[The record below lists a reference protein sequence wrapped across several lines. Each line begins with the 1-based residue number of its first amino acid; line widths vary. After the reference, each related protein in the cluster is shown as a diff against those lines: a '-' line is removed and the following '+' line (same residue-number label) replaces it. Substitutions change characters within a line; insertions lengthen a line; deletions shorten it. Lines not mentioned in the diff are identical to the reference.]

1 MSKES
6 PINHNSTN
14 STDLDVHFLEV
25 INDVGRLGLLFTL
38 KRSLSLPE
46 GLRG

>member
-14 STDLDVHFLEV
+14 STDLDIFVHFLEV

-38 KRSLSLPE
+38 P
-46 GLRG
+46 